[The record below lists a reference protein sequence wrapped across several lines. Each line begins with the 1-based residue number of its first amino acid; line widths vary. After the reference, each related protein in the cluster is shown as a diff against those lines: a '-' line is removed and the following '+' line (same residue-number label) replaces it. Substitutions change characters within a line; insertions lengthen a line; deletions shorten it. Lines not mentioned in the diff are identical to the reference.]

1 MRVHLRRCLLLP
13 ALLAAGT
20 PSVAFAGAPTPRLTA
35 ASGLV
40 HVAFE
45 LPHGTATATFP
56 DDIAMGETFSGTF
69 EAPAGFVLSQGTQ
82 RAKAGQTFVW
92 KVPVTGA
99 EGMLLVLKDRAG
111 ADVGQIALRPP
122 AAAAVE
128 SAFRV
133 PALIQT
139 GRPFP
144 VHGPFDG
151 RASTTRVAVG
161 RKAATV
167 IAESVRR
174 AILKA
179 PVDVVGVTSAA
190 VRESGRSFTADL
202 RILGLAVSPSE
213 PDAGRVER
221 EIIIRGLAG
230 VTRDIPIEMGASA
243 MYVRHE
249 EVSAEGVFTAK
260 RTFRT
265 VEGQVPISLV
275 IPSTR
280 KDEVAI
286 VLRTPSR
293 TREVKLAKQHAAQ
306 LRAMDFDA
314 MPAMRELLD
323 DFQLGGDAAYAAFEM
338 DEARALPMVLGAI
351 PQVSTGVELI
361 ALDWFIGRPAAVR
374 TAAAA
379 DARAAAHRVLARILS
394 TTTAELAVY
403 VLGLVGTPEDM
414 PLLEKFATGGGVATR
429 GLRDA
434 SEAALGRLGSR
445 RHLDRVHADL
455 SPVLTRAST
464 FADGVNVARAL
475 RKASFIG
482 NPEMLTDVCAHVDDP
497 KLWDID
503 IDVDPGAV
511 ALTALA
517 AIVDGTPIPPASARR
532 SRDEWRG
539 YCAERAR

>member
-1 MRVHLRRCLLLP
+1 M
-13 ALLAAGT
+13 AL
-20 PSVAFAGAPTPRLTA
+20 AGAPVPKLTA

-45 LPHGTATATFP
+45 IPNGLATAIFP
-56 DDIAMGETFSGTF
+56 DDIAVGETFSGTF
-69 EAPAGFVLSQGTQ
+69 EAPAGFVLAQGSQ
-82 RAKAGQTFVW
+82 RAKAGHPFVW
-92 KVPVTGA
+92 RVPVTGP
-99 EGMLLVLKDRAG
+99 EGMLLVLRDRAG
-111 ADVGQIALRPP
+111 AEVGQIALRPP
-122 AAAAVE
+122 NASAQE
-128 SAFRV
+128 TAFRL
-133 PALIQT
+133 PAMIQS

-161 RKAATV
+161 RKPATV

-174 AILKA
+174 AILRA
-179 PVDVVGVTSAA
+179 PAGVVGVTSAA
-190 VRESGRSFTADL
+190 VRESGRRFTGDV
-202 RILGLAVSPSE
+202 RSLGLDVTPAE
-213 PDAGRVER
+213 PEAGRVER
-221 EIIIRGLAG
+221 AITIRGLSG
-230 VTRDIPIEMGASA
+230 VTRDIPIEMGQSA

-249 EVSAEGVFTAK
+249 EVSPEGVFLAK

-265 VEGQVPISLV
+265 MEGQQPASLV

-293 TREVKLAKQHAAQ
+293 TKDVKLAQQHAAV
-306 LRAMDFDA
+306 LRGMDFDT

-323 DFQLGGDAAYAAFEM
+323 DFQLGGDAAYAAFAV

-361 ALDWFIGRPAAVR
+361 GLDWFIGRPPAVRAAV
-374 TAAAA
+374 AA
-379 DARAAAHRVLARILS
+379 DARAAAHRVLARIVS

-403 VLGLVGTPEDM
+403 VLGLTGTPEDV
-414 PLLEKFATGGGVATR
+414 PLLEKFAGSGGVGTL

-434 SEAALGRLGSR
+434 SVAALGRLGSR
-445 RHLDRVHADL
+445 RHLDQVHGDLARVL
-455 SPVLTRAST
+455 SRTST
-464 FADGVNVARAL
+464 FAEGASVARAL

-482 NPEMLTDVCAHVDDP
+482 NPELLSSVCAHVDDP
-497 KLWDID
+497 KIWDID

-511 ALTALA
+511 SLTALA
-517 AIVDGTPIPPASARR
+517 AIVDGTPIPPPSARR
-532 SRDEWRG
+532 SRDEWRR
-539 YCAERAR
+539 YCADRPR